1 MKLITANLLADGR
14 VVYLGPDKS
23 WDTDIS
29 DAAIFAND
37 VAEEVLLAATLR
49 NREVADIYLM
59 DVDADAQPVGRAAL
73 RETIRSQGPTVREDL
88 GKQAGNS

>member
-14 VVYLGPDKS
+14 VAYLGSDKS

-29 DAAIFAND
+29 DAGVFAND
-37 VAEEVLLAATLR
+37 VAEQILLEATLR

-59 DVDADAQPVGRAAL
+59 EVDADARPAGRTAL
-73 RETIRSQGPTVREDL
+73 RELIRSQGPTVREDL
-88 GKQAGNS
+88 GKQAGNG